1 MLGERQESVNFSV
14 ALRSSSSVA
23 SSDVPPASVVL
34 RIFIV
39 LTCTQILGI
48 LGILCLNLLTGGLL
62 FELKVREEFVD
73 IN

>member
-48 LGILCLNLLTGGLL
+48 LCSNLLTGGLL